1 MIEYGWW
8 YTSKYSKEPLL
19 RVAVV
24 VDHFTDRNIVRQ
36 KRSKGYMV
44 VLLLSIGVLVVLQKS
59 KESVVRVVVAL
70 HFKVR
75 NRWCWVDKWRYFRA
89 HNQPHGLATTHKN
102 TQKK

>member
-1 MIEYGWW
+1 MVDHYTEATLCYNNEVRNMWW
-8 YTSKYSKEPLL
+8 LYLLPSVVVLMVLQSKEN
-19 RVAVV
+19 V
-24 VDHFTDRNIVRQ
+24 I
-36 KRSKGYMV
+36 
-44 VLLLSIGVLVVLQKS
+44 
-59 KESVVRVVVAL
+59 RVVVAL

>member
-1 MIEYGWW
+1 M
-8 YTSKYSKEPLL
+8 
-19 RVAVV
+19 VAVLPSV
-24 VDHFTDRNIVRQ
+24 
-36 KRSKGYMV
+36 M
-44 VLLLSIGVLVVLQKS
+44 VLVVQKS
-59 KESVVRVVVAL
+59 KENVVGVVVAL

>member
-1 MIEYGWW
+1 MVNH
-8 YTSKYSKEPLL
+8 YTDS
-19 RVAVV
+19 
-24 VDHFTDRNIVRQ
+24 NIVLQ
-36 KRSKGYMV
+36 KRSKKYVVV
-44 VLLLSIGVLVVLQKS
+44 VLPSVLMLVVPQKS
-59 KESVVRVVVAL
+59 KENVVRVVVAL